1 MSIEYKTWGWELAR
15 NSGLLTKIFGDY
27 PSFHDSAVTTFS
39 LQRKR
44 RSFEGVDSKPLP
56 AGRVRYLVD
65 LQLEVLHN
73 RYAAPRADGGPD
85 YLVVLDLLDI
95 RASEIDVNAMLEEAS
110 IMEISLSNTPD
121 DLIRFDLEPNIGLD
135 IRLTCKEIVVSAVR
149 PYSRSEY

>member
-1 MSIEYKTWGWELAR
+1 MSTENKTWGWELAR
-15 NSGLLTKIFGDY
+15 NSDLLVKIFGGY

-56 AGRVRYLVD
+56 AGRVRYLLD

-95 RASEIDVNAMLEEAS
+95 RVSEIDVNAMLEEAS
-110 IMEISLSNTPD
+110 VMEISLSDLPD
-121 DLIRFDLEPNIGLD
+121 DLIRFDLEPDIGLD

-149 PYSRSEY
+149 PYIRSDF

>member
-1 MSIEYKTWGWELAR
+1 MSTGNRTWGWEMAR
-15 NSGLLTKIFGDY
+15 NSGLLVKIFGGY
-27 PSFHDSAVTTFS
+27 PSFHDSAVTKFS

-44 RSFEGVDSKPLP
+44 RSFNGPDSKPLP

-95 RASEIDVNAMLEEAS
+95 RGSEIDVNAMLEEAS
-110 IMEISLSNTPD
+110 VMEISLSDTPD

-135 IRLTCKEIVVSAVR
+135 IRLTCKEVVVSEIR
-149 PYSRSEY
+149 PYDRSDF